1 MKMAADAMMIEHLL
15 LSEYES
21 DFEIITTT
29 SLAQLYYTREQSS
42 SKE

>member
-1 MKMAADAMMIEHLL
+1 MAAAMMMKRLL

-21 DFEIITTT
+21 DFEIITTS